1 LIKLILY
8 TFCFHKSLITHSTFD
23 LNNNQLG
30 GGGGLL
36 KEVKMAKEDEA
47 LKGED
52 EKYFKTS

>member
-8 TFCFHKSLITHSTFD
+8 TFCSHKSLIIHSTFD
-23 LNNNQLG
+23 LNNNQLEE
-30 GGGGLL
+30 GGLL
-36 KEVKMAKEDEA
+36 KEVRMAKEDEA